1 MTRWR
6 ALAGFG
12 VGVAAALGISG
23 LSRAARHPDVTS
35 DGLLRVTLSARPERI
50 ERCRRLSE
58 SELAERPAHMRLALE
73 CEGGSATYRFRVW
86 RDSVLLDDRI
96 LRGSG
101 FRHDRPIHLLREY
114 SVPPGVRDLR
124 VALQRVEEVPVDSAA
139 SGMEVQDT
147 GMERSSRETAERL
160 RRRME
165 ALPPGVEWRGR
176 LTVQARRVVL
186 VRWDPVA
193 RELTAGD
200 M

>member
-6 ALAGFG
+6 ALAAFG
-12 VGVAAALGISG
+12 VGIAAALGLSG
-23 LSRAARHPDVTS
+23 LSRGARHPDVTP
-35 DGLLRVTLSARPERI
+35 DGVLRVTLSARPERI

-58 SELAERPAHMRLALE
+58 QELAERPVHMRLALE

-101 FRHDRPIHLLREY
+101 FRPDRPIHLLREY
-114 SVPPGVRDLR
+114 PVPPGERSLR
-124 VALQRVEEVPVDSAA
+124 VVLQRVEEVPVDSAA

-165 ALPPGVEWRGR
+165 ALPARVEWHGR
-176 LTVQARRVVL
+176 LAVQPRRVVL

>member
-12 VGVAAALGISG
+12 VGVAAALAISG

-101 FRHDRPIHLLREY
+101 FRHDRPIHLLSEY
-114 SVPPGVRDLR
+114 PVPAGEQDLR
-124 VALQRVEEVPVDSAA
+124 VALQRVEEIPVDSAA
-139 SGMEVQDT
+139 SAMEVQDT

-176 LTVQARRVVL
+176 VAVQARRVVL

>member
-1 MTRWR
+1 MTGWR
-6 ALAGFG
+6 ALAAFG
-12 VGVAAALGISG
+12 VAVAAALAVSG
-23 LSRAARHPDVTS
+23 LSRGVHRPDLTS
-35 DGLLRVTLSARPERI
+35 DGVLRVTLSARPERI

-58 SELAERPAHMRLALE
+58 RELAERPAHMRLALE

-114 SVPPGVRDLR
+114 PVPPGERNLR
-124 VALQRVEEVPVDSAA
+124 VVLQRVEEVPVDSAA

-147 GMERSSRETAERL
+147 GMERGSRERVERL

-176 LTVQARRVVL
+176 LVVQPRRVVL

>member
-1 MTRWR
+1 
-6 ALAGFG
+6 
-12 VGVAAALGISG
+12 V
-23 LSRAARHPDVTS
+23 
-35 DGLLRVTLSARPERI
+35 LRVTLSARPERI

-58 SELAERPAHMRLALE
+58 QELAERPVHMRLALE

-114 SVPPGVRDLR
+114 PVPPGERSLR
-124 VALQRVEEVPVDSAA
+124 VVLQRVEEVPVDSAA

-147 GMERSSRETAERL
+147 GMERSSRERAERL

-165 ALPPGVEWRGR
+165 ALPARVEWHGR
-176 LTVQARRVVL
+176 LAVQPRRVVL

>member
-1 MTRWR
+1 VTRWR

-12 VGVAAALGISG
+12 VGVAAALGVSG

-73 CEGGSATYRFRVW
+73 CKGGSATYRLRVW

-114 SVPPGVRDLR
+114 PVPSGERDLR

-139 SGMEVQDT
+139 FAMEVQDT

-160 RRRME
+160 RLRME

-176 LTVQARRVVL
+176 LVVQPRRVVL